1 MWPSFQP
8 PGLEPVI
15 DRWFGALPLRE
26 RFVLDVTLKAEPER
40 SVPLPASLAPG
51 LRAALEARGARS
63 LYAHQAEAFG
73 AARAGLHVAVSTPT
87 ASGKSLCYHL
97 PVLQA
102 IAEDPEARAL
112 YLFPTKA
119 LARDQESS
127 LRALV
132 AAAGLGAGVAA
143 YDGDTPAEARRALRE
158 RAPVIITNPDMLHA
172 GVLPRHTEWAR
183 LFQRLRYVVLDEVHT
198 YRGVF
203 GSHVANVL
211 TRLLRVAAFH
221 GSRPTFICT
230 SATIGNVAEHVARL
244 TGVSAGALRVVEQS
258 GAPRGDRRVLVYDP
272 PVLDERTGLRASY
285 LREGVRLAADLLR
298 ARVPTL
304 VFAQS
309 RNSVELVLRYLRE
322 RCEDALG
329 EAAIMGYRGG
339 YLPSARREVERGL
352 REGKLVGVVAT
363 NALELG
369 VDVGALDAV
378 VCLGYPGSISALWQR
393 FGRAGRRLAP
403 SLALLVASSAPV
415 DQYLARS
422 PSYVL
427 GRSPEEVQ
435 TDPSNPEILLPHLRC
450 AAFELPFARGE
461 RYGAL
466 DAEASQDALAYL
478 ADHGVLHEARGRY
491 HWVGDGH
498 PASGTKLRSTGWEN
512 FVVIDAL
519 TGRAIAELDWRSAH
533 SMLHERAI
541 YQHDAEQ
548 YEVERLDYEGHRAY
562 VRKTQSDY
570 FTQAVSQTRVR
581 VLQESE
587 TRPFNAPKAAA
598 TGPTAAAGSTVPAAP
613 TGSAVPAASPT
624 VAGPEDEAPARSN
637 GATAG
642 WGDVEAVERVT
653 AFKKIRFLSHEPLGY
668 GEVHLPD
675 MHLQT
680 TACWL
685 RMPPALFRKARLGRA
700 STVDALDGVAA
711 ALGAVCSIALL
722 CDGHDLRVG
731 LGDGIHGDLPPRG
744 PEERWADEYSSFE
757 PTLFLYDAY
766 PGGVGF
772 APRIY
777 ARLESLWDEA
787 RRLVESCPC
796 SQGCPACVGPPDDT
810 FRVPRKSR
818 AWRIFQALAP
828 SALAAPAPSTPPAQ
842 G

>member
-1 MWPSFQP
+1 MAWPGWRAPS
-8 PGLEPVI
+8 GLEPVV
-15 DRWFGALPLRE
+15 DRWLGSLALRE

-51 LRAALEARGARS
+51 LRQALEARGVKS
-63 LYAHQAEAFG
+63 LYAHQAQAFG
-73 AARAGLHVAVSTPT
+73 AARAGLHVAVATPT
-87 ASGKSLCYHL
+87 ASGKSLCFHL

-102 IAEDPEARAL
+102 LAEDPESRAL
-112 YLFPTKA
+112 YLVPTKA
-119 LARDQESS
+119 LARDQEAS
-127 LRALV
+127 LRSLAE
-132 AAAGLGAGVAA
+132 AAGLGAGVAA

-158 RAPVIITNPDMLHA
+158 RSPIIVTNPDMLHA

-183 LFQRLRYVVLDEVHT
+183 LFQRLRYVVLDEVHA

-221 GSRPTFICT
+221 GSRPTFVCA
-230 SATIGNVAEHVARL
+230 SATIGNVAEHVSRL
-244 TGVSAGALRVVEQS
+244 TGVPAGSLRVVAES
-258 GAPRGDRRVLVYDP
+258 GAPRGERRVLVYDP

-285 LREGVRLAADLLR
+285 LKEGVRLAADLLR

-309 RNSVELVLRYLRE
+309 RNTVELALRYLRE

-329 EAAIMGYRGG
+329 EGALMGYRGG
-339 YLPSARREVERGL
+339 YLANDRREIERGL
-352 REGKLVGVVAT
+352 REGRLVGVVAT

-369 VDVGALDAV
+369 VDVGSLDAV
-378 VCLGYPGSISALWQR
+378 VCLGFPGSVAALWQR
-393 FGRAGRRLAP
+393 FGRAGRRLEP
-403 SLALLVASSAPV
+403 SLALLVASGAPV

-422 PSYVL
+422 PSYLL
-427 GRSPEEVQ
+427 GRAPEEAQ

-450 AAFELPFARGE
+450 AAFELPFDRGE
-461 RYGAL
+461 RYGPL
-466 DAEASQDALAYL
+466 DPAASQDALAYL
-478 ADHGVLHEARGRY
+478 AEHGVLHEARGRY

-533 SMLHERAI
+533 ASLHERAI

-548 YEVERLDYEGHRAY
+548 YEVERLDFEGHRAY
-562 VRKTQSDY
+562 VRRAQSDY
-570 FTQAVSQTRVR
+570 FTQAVSQTRVS

-587 TRPFNAPKAAA
+587 ARPFGAEGG
-598 TGPTAAAGSTVPAAP
+598 GPGAGGGPAE
-613 TGSAVPAASPT
+613 AS
-624 VAGPEDEAPARSN
+624 V
-637 GATAG
+637 G
-642 WGDVEAVERVT
+642 WGDVQAVERVT
-653 AFKKIRFLSHEPLGY
+653 AFKKIRFVTHEPLGY
-668 GEVHLPD
+668 GEISLPD

-700 STVDALDGVAA
+700 GAVDALDGVAQ
-711 ALGAVCSIALL
+711 ALAAVCSVALL

-744 PEERWADEYSSFE
+744 PEEGWADEYRSFE
-757 PTLFLYDAY
+757 PTIFLYDAH

-772 APRIY
+772 AQRIY
-777 ARLESLWDEA
+777 ARLEALWGEA
-787 RRLVESCPC
+787 RRLLESCPC
-796 SQGCPACVGPPDDT
+796 PRGCPACVGPPDESFAT
-810 FRVPRKSR
+810 PRKSR
-818 AWRIFQALAP
+818 AWRVFRALAP
-828 SALAAPAPSTPPAQ
+828 ADH